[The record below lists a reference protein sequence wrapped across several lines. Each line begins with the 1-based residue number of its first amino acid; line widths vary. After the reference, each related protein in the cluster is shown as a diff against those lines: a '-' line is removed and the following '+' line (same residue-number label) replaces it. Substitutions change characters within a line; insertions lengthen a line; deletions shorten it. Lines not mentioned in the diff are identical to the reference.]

1 MPKVKS
7 LDRHHDMRV
16 RSSACIARYMI
27 LRGITEEQLAKRF
40 NVNIKTIRN
49 RNMNPGTMRLE
60 TLFELA
66 DILKCPISELCGGE
80 LPEER
85 LESILKLMGNHR

>member
-1 MPKVKS
+1 MPRVKS
-7 LDRHHDMRV
+7 LDRYHDKRV
-16 RSSACIARYMI
+16 RASACIARYMT
-27 LRGITEEQLAKRF
+27 LNDVTEEYLAKRF
-40 NVNIKTIRN
+40 KVDIKTIRN
-49 RNMNPGTMRLE
+49 RNRDPGTMRLN

-85 LESILKLMGNHR
+85 LESVLKLIGSK

>member
-16 RSSACIARYMI
+16 RASACIARYMT
-27 LRGITEEQLAKRF
+27 LRGITEENLAKRF
-40 NVNIKTIRN
+40 NVDIKTIRN
-49 RNMNPGTMRLE
+49 RNRDPGTMRLS
-60 TLFELA
+60 TLYELA
-66 DILKCPISELCGGE
+66 DVLKCPISELCGGE

-85 LESILKLMGNHR
+85 LASVLKLIGSK